1 MSLKK
6 VFIATGIA
14 FAAAAAQSADVSIY
28 GIVDM
33 GLLIRNTA
41 SIEGAAGT
49 LAESKTSVGVESG
62 QYYPN
67 TFGLKGEEDL
77 GNGLKAG
84 FMLENTFNSDT
95 GAMFEEGSFFNNQ
108 SVLYLEK
115 SGYMLAMGRMKALT
129 STMGYF
135 DYGAFM
141 EPFEGSWRN
150 AGSSVLAM
158 IGQDVRNA
166 VALDMHPS
174 DSIRIT
180 GMYSLAQGETEE
192 TTYSSNRHYMGLAA
206 SYSQGGLWAAVSY
219 EHITQGHEG
228 AEYYDGNEAHV
239 AKFAVNYDFGPVRPF
254 FVYSFANGYDWG
266 WEGPAVKTHSFVL
279 GATSPVAGG
288 TARFSVQ
295 YLKGSSEKA
304 DDGKDFEP
312 EVVSAAIGYTYPL
325 SKRTTFY
332 SVASYAFG
340 SKSLDKDWD
349 SDYSMA
355 GLDGRQNANAAMVSL
370 GLMHTF

>member
-115 SGYMLAMGRMKALT
+115 SGYMFAMGRMKALT

-206 SYSQGGLWAAVSY
+206 SYSQGGC
-219 EHITQGHEG
+219 
-228 AEYYDGNEAHV
+228 
-239 AKFAVNYDFGPVRPF
+239 R
-254 FVYSFANGYDWG
+254 
-266 WEGPAVKTHSFVL
+266 
-279 GATSPVAGG
+279 
-288 TARFSVQ
+288 
-295 YLKGSSEKA
+295 
-304 DDGKDFEP
+304 
-312 EVVSAAIGYTYPL
+312 
-325 SKRTTFY
+325 
-332 SVASYAFG
+332 
-340 SKSLDKDWD
+340 
-349 SDYSMA
+349 
-355 GLDGRQNANAAMVSL
+355 
-370 GLMHTF
+370 